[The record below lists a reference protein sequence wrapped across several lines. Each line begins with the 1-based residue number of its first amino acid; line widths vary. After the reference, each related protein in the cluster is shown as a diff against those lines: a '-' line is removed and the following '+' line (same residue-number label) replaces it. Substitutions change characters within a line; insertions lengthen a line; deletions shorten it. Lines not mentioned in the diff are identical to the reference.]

1 MTAED
6 LRVRFLVPGD
16 VAAFVALRREALEAA
31 PLAFAASPED
41 DRGLS
46 EDFMRGSLSDP
57 GEAAVIG
64 AFEGD
69 EDRLVGIAGVGRY
82 AKRKQRHRAVI
93 WGMYVTAD
101 VRGRGVGR
109 ALLDAAVSRAREW
122 PGVRQVHLSV
132 TDAAPEA
139 ARLYESAGF
148 REWGVE
154 PRSLEAAGR
163 SGSERHLVLELD

>member
-1 MTAED
+1 MNGHTIAIRLLRPED
-6 LRVRFLVPGD
+6 AP
-16 VAAFVALRREALEAA
+16 AFISLRREALEAA

-46 EDFMRGSLSDP
+46 EDFMRSSIEDSE
-57 GEAAVIG
+57 EAAVLG
-64 AFEGD
+64 AFEG
-69 EDRLVGIAGVGRY
+69 DRLVGIAGVGRY
-82 AKRKQRHRAVI
+82 AKRKQRHRAII
-93 WGMYVTAD
+93 WGMYVSPTT
-101 VRGRGVGR
+101 RGRGLGR
-109 ALLDAAVSRAREW
+109 ALLDAAVDRARQW

-139 ARLYESAGF
+139 RRLYESAGF

-163 SGSERHLVLELD
+163 VVDETHLVLQLD